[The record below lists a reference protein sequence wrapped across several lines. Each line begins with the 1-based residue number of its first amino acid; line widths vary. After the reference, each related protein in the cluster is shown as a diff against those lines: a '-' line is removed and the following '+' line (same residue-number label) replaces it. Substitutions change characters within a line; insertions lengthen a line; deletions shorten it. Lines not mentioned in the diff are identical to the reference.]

1 MDVRFVKLTAGGVQT
16 AGCVQAEDGG
26 GAAVGQLDQVAG
38 AAGGGAAPSFSPRSF
53 HVHTMFIF
61 SPRSFH
67 VHTMFI
73 PRKDIILRVRSPNQ
87 LIP

>member
-1 MDVRFVKLTAGGVQT
+1 MDVRIVKLTAGGVQT

-26 GAAVGQLDQVAG
+26 GAAVGQLDQVTG
-38 AAGGGAAPSFSPRSF
+38 GAGGGAAPS
-53 HVHTMFIF
+53 F